1 MTEFFS
7 QQQQATGHKF
17 VLKGFQVYF
26 HTMFNISILNCIMKH
41 WFLSA
46 TGLWH
51 IGRKILIKF
60 EKCIDIKCL
69 KRQERDKIWLRENLA
84 SKLIIFYTDTIDGGM

>member
-1 MTEFFS
+1 MTKFFS

-26 HTMFNISILNCIMKH
+26 PTMFNISILNCIMKH
-41 WFLSA
+41 WFLST

-60 EKCIDIKCL
+60 EKCIYIKCL
-69 KRQERDKIWLRENLA
+69 KQQERDKIWLRENLE
-84 SKLIIFYTDTIDGGM
+84 SKFIIFYTGMIDGEM